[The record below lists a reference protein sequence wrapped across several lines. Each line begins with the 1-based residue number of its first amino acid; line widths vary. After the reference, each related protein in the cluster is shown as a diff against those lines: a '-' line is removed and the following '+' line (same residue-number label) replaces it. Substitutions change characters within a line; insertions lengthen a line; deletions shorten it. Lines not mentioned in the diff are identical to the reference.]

1 MQISTKYHTICQTND
16 SGRPDV
22 SKFLSF
28 CLNSCLFNNA
38 SYVLFLSLS
47 TDFVKE
53 SSTTYF
59 FCEGS
64 QLRWDWL
71 LDRARAYTCLRWPR
85 PQVSQNESV
94 DFICWWTISG
104 LVVKAI
110 LRTGGAT
117 TQQPS
122 SMREQS
128 VWLEPILSYQT
139 TNKQISNKFQFHLRS
154 ECLVRTYLLLYICSQ
169 FNRVL

>member
-1 MQISTKYHTICQTND
+1 MIQISSKGSDERHSAAAWNSSAALLRLWQTWCQQLSIFSICCLLQTNMIKTPRNMIQI
-16 SGRPDV
+16 SN
-22 SKFLSF
+22 KTWCNFLS
-28 CLNSCLFNNA
+28 
-38 SYVLFLSLS
+38 
-47 TDFVKE
+47 
-53 SSTTYF
+53 F

-64 QLRWDWL
+64 QLWWHWL

-139 TNKQISNKFQFHLRS
+139 NIKQKSNK
-154 ECLVRTYLLLYICSQ
+154 
-169 FNRVL
+169 

>member
-1 MQISTKYHTICQTND
+1 MAILYISSLLCNKCFCCREAHVSQVQSFFFTIGITAAISVVLGCLPRNICSPVESIVFS
-16 SGRPDV
+16 SG
-22 SKFLSF
+22 
-28 CLNSCLFNNA
+28 NET
-38 SYVLFLSLS
+38 LFLSLS

-139 TNKQISNKFQFHLRS
+139 NIKQKSNK
-154 ECLVRTYLLLYICSQ
+154 
-169 FNRVL
+169 